1 MVSFAALIAY
11 SFEVTGCQPF
21 ILTGKIVEG
30 LPPLQVPPFSLSTAN
45 GTVSFTEMVQVS
57 RDGARPAWLSRRGPW
72 AWFWPVPPA
81 RWPGAHRTKGCLW
94 VQGRQ
99 EGTPDGAR
107 PRAPH

>member
-57 RDGARPAWLSRRGPW
+57 KDKGQASPAEASVTPGPGS
-72 AWFWPVPPA
+72 V
-81 RWPGAHRTKGCLW
+81 C
-94 VQGRQ
+94 
-99 EGTPDGAR
+99 
-107 PRAPH
+107 